1 MQFWVELL
9 IERVFETVQTLIH
22 YVLSPFNTLKLF
34 ISWLF
39 FSHFKCESDDLVDTS
54 TLGDSNPAIQ
64 KQARRQ
70 QSLNTDGRTCED
82 VITALGWVAS
92 FSFLGCSL
100 WIIASYQFAR
110 PRITSSTLWS
120 LRFSWRHRYPYE
132 ALRVTT
138 EDGYILLLERI
149 PRYVT
154 GVRVNF
160 GLQRLNIWTNFH
172 LVVVRY
178 NKQA

>member
-1 MQFWVELL
+1 MQFWVEIL

-39 FSHFKCESDDLVDTS
+39 FSHFNREPDHLVDTS

-70 QSLNTDGRTCED
+70 QSLNTDERTCED

-92 FSFLGCSL
+92 FSLGCSL
-100 WIIASYQFAR
+100 WIIASYQFSR
-110 PRITSSTLWS
+110 PRLKSCRLWLLRS
-120 LRFSWRHRYPYE
+120 L
-132 ALRVTT
+132 
-138 EDGYILLLERI
+138 D
-149 PRYVT
+149 VT
-154 GVRVNF
+154 GTHTKHCVWLLKTVISSFSRESQGMSQELGSILDCK
-160 GLQRLNIWTNFH
+160 GLKFEPPPFTPRGGE
-172 LVVVRY
+172 
-178 NKQA
+178 KQQV